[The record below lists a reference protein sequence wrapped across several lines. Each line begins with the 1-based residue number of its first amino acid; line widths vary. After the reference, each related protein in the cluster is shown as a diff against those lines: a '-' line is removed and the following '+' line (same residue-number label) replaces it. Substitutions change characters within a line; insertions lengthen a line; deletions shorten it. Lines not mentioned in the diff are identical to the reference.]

1 MKVSDMTLDGRTA
14 LVTGA
19 AGGIG
24 SAICRHLAVAGAL
37 GLVILTIMIA
47 SVVHWVTT

>member
-1 MKVSDMTLDGRTA
+1 MKIPTNKDTLQGYA
-14 LVTGA
+14 
-19 AGGIG
+19 
-24 SAICRHLAVAGAL
+24 CLAVAGAL